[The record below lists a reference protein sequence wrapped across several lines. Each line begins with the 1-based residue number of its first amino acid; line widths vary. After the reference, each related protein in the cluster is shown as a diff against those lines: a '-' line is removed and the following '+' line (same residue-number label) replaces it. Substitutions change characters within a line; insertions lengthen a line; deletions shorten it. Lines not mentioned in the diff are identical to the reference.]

1 MIRCPGGRLR
11 RRLSS
16 GVLALHTTS
25 SMNSLQN
32 ALTPSLQ
39 DISEAI
45 SDLRDASFQSC
56 ESILGRLLTSI
67 DEEPLAGFLGAVL
80 PEVDFNTW
88 YAKASGTIGS
98 MVGSGVM
105 EWPAERPSRVAM
117 QIALCRSIINKNV
130 RFLDFVHQFMY
141 TGRDL
146 SGHVDGFA
154 NKLLEPMLRD
164 ITRLAESRPVPP
176 VLFEMMGN
184 LPPSGDA
191 ILDELQRDA
200 RLKFKDPA
208 PKTRAEAT
216 EKLWDAWERLKSL
229 QVQGNKRLSVARL
242 LDQCAPEARFRALL
256 ELEAKELTKIG
267 NDFHIRHF
275 ETDKVALERAEH
287 NDYLFHRMFALI
299 HLLLFS
305 RVQDE

>member
-1 MIRCPGGRLR
+1 M
-11 RRLSS
+11 S
-16 GVLALHTTS
+16 
-25 SMNSLQN
+25 SLQSTL
-32 ALTPSLQ
+32 ATSLQ

-45 SDLRDASFQSC
+45 SDFRDASFQSC
-56 ESILGRLLTSI
+56 ESVLARVLTSL
-67 DEEPLAGFLGAVL
+67 DEEPLAGFLTAVL
-80 PEVDFNTW
+80 PEVDFNAW
-88 YAKASGTIGS
+88 HAKATGTVGS

-105 EWPAERPSRVAM
+105 EWPADRPNRVAM
-117 QIALCRSIINKNV
+117 QIALCRAIVNKSV

-154 NKLLEPMLRD
+154 TKLLDPMLRD
-164 ITRLAESRPVPP
+164 ISRLTESRPVPP
-176 VLFEMMGN
+176 VLFEAMGR

-191 ILDELQRDA
+191 TLDALLQDA

-208 PKTRAEAT
+208 PKARAEAT

-229 QVQGNKRLSVARL
+229 DVQGNKRMSVARL
-242 LDQCAPEARFRALL
+242 LDQCSPEPRFRALL
-256 ELEAKELTKIG
+256 EIEAKALTEIG
-267 NDFHIRHF
+267 NTFHIRHF

-305 RVQDE
+305 RVREE

>member
-1 MIRCPGGRLR
+1 M
-11 RRLSS
+11 S
-16 GVLALHTTS
+16 
-25 SMNSLQN
+25 SLQSTL
-32 ALTPSLQ
+32 ATSLQ

-45 SDLRDASFQSC
+45 SDFRDASFQSC
-56 ESILGRLLTSI
+56 ESVLARVLTSL
-67 DEEPLAGFLGAVL
+67 DEEPLAGFLTAVL
-80 PEVDFNTW
+80 PEVDFNAW
-88 YAKASGTIGS
+88 YAKATGTVGS

-105 EWPAERPSRVAM
+105 EWPAYRPNRVAM
-117 QIALCRSIINKNV
+117 QIALCRAIVNKSV

-154 NKLLEPMLRD
+154 TKLLDPMLRD
-164 ITRLAESRPVPP
+164 ISRLTESRPVPP
-176 VLFEMMGN
+176 VLFEAMGR

-191 ILDELQRDA
+191 TLDALLQDA
-200 RLKFKDPA
+200 RLKLKDPA
-208 PKTRAEAT
+208 PKARAEAT

-229 QVQGNKRLSVARL
+229 DVQGNKRMSVARV
-242 LDQCAPEARFRALL
+242 LDQCSPEPRFRALL
-256 ELEAKELTKIG
+256 EVEAKALTEIG
-267 NDFHIRHF
+267 NTFHIRHF

-305 RVQDE
+305 RVREE